1 MGRSQTRL
9 NLIGRLRPPKPKA
22 KKRIMKMKNEIEV
35 SNDWTDINVDGT
47 CFHGN
52 NIRLP
57 YLTLV
62 ELLGEPSDSDGYKVD
77 AEWLFKDKA
86 GNVATLYNWKNGPNY
101 TGQGRVEDIKQ
112 WNVGGH
118 ESSTSLIIVMR
129 ALVERGI
136 DKNIPLEDLLENT

>member
-1 MGRSQTRL
+1 
-9 NLIGRLRPPKPKA
+9 
-22 KKRIMKMKNEIEV
+22 MKNEIEV

-101 TGQGRVEDIKQ
+101 TGQGRVEDIKH

-136 DKNIPLEDLLENT
+136 DKNIPLADLLENT